1 MDFMKDYGDVPHNLE
16 MVNLGSTFSKYGFD
30 YRYFGKRGFNF
41 AVAPQPLKTDR
52 EVLEK
57 YQKHIDKNAV
67 VVIVIVCPFGFCV
80 HEYSSLR
87 RPPFQREISWLKR
100 LVKKALRYDNR
111 KQHNSEKTLSAGEL
125 CQINSHSRVEGW
137 KKEFF
142 LKNTTTQLPTKE
154 LQKTFVKTR
163 AELAGIIALCKENS
177 FRPLII
183 NMPAMGE
190 EYSQFSDAF
199 IKAFYEDNLERANV
213 DGVPVIDYFGDERFN
228 DISLYEN
235 YADCFNDKGR
245 RFFASV
251 LMEDM
256 TKLGFWE
263 GEE

>member
-1 MDFMKDYGDVPHNLE
+1 MKDYGDVPHNLE

-57 YQKHIDKNAV
+57 YQKHINKDGV
-67 VVIVIVCPFGFCV
+67 VVVVIVCPFGFCV

-228 DISLYEN
+228 DISMYEN

-263 GEE
+263 GED